1 LRKKYVY
8 NFVMNWLRNKNIA
21 LLISAVILYSC
32 SVLDI
37 QYELSEPQ
45 YEIKT
50 DEFFLDFKKL
60 NKQLPVRISYPV
72 GQSRFPVIVF
82 SHGNGSKGDMYKGF
96 TDYWASHG
104 YVVLQ
109 PTHVDSK
116 SLGFV
121 AERQNMRVMYQQML
135 LVTDTRRQD
144 MSFIVDSL
152 DDIEEM
158 FPDLENKLD
167 ENKLVAAGHSMG
179 AATAMIVSGMTLV
192 NPMDGYEET
201 SDEDRFKVLLMISD
215 PTNMAL
221 MPPQPW
227 KGVKIPTLISTGT
240 NDFSDVGS
248 GKINVPFKYEI
259 PRSLRHSM
267 SPHHYVLVDGADHYM
282 GGLMCRTDVPGPL
295 QHDELKI
302 AAETSTVFLDA
313 YVKNDLAAWRSL
325 RFGDLSAETAGKASH
340 DLR

>member
-1 LRKKYVY
+1 
-8 NFVMNWLRNKNIA
+8 MNWLRNKNIA

-248 GKINVPFKYEI
+248 VKHIVPLHLPSTILGRNFFLIE
-259 PRSLRHSM
+259 SL
-267 SPHHYVLVDGADHYM
+267 P
-282 GGLMCRTDVPGPL
+282 
-295 QHDELKI
+295 
-302 AAETSTVFLDA
+302 
-313 YVKNDLAAWRSL
+313 
-325 RFGDLSAETAGKASH
+325 
-340 DLR
+340 